1 MKIIIF
7 ILKFLFLINIFKI
20 RFENVIPLILIKS
33 KKVLEYFIF
42 ELKYT
47 IKKSSLY
54 KFYTKKII
62 VAKKQLISFLY

>member
-1 MKIIIF
+1 MQIIIF

-47 IKKSSLY
+47 IKK
-54 KFYTKKII
+54 K
-62 VAKKQLISFLY
+62 